1 MAEEE
6 AGRSSTED
14 RKATE
19 NVLTQKF
26 GPLPLFVWVALG
38 AGILGAF
45 ILLKK
50 KGGGAAAATPVA
62 NGIAGNQGSGGSS
75 DSGGSSVDTSQFAS
89 AADFKQ
95 LQSDITGQLGAIQG
109 NETALGQGI
118 ANTNSTLT
126 QTQAGLSNL
135 GNTVNGLNVG
145 GTGATGAS
153 RADLASL
160 ANEVAALAG
169 SGSFAGQSSVAAI
182 GQNAAN
188 IGRANSGAVNSGTS
202 ILPGTPVAAP
212 ATSNYDSAFNV
223 LTANNG
229 SPAAGVS
236 RGTFDSFTSQFGRA
250 PNDAY
255 ELAKFA
261 GK

>member
-6 AGRSSTED
+6 VTTHSADTD

-75 DSGGSSVDTSQFAS
+75 DTSGSSVDTSQFAS

-95 LQSDITGQLGAIQG
+95 LESDITGQLGAIQG

-118 ANTNSTLT
+118 ANTNTTLT

-135 GNTVNGLNVG
+135 GQTVNGLNHG
-145 GTGATGAS
+145 STGATGAS
-153 RADLASL
+153 SADIATLASEIQAL
-160 ANEVAALAG
+160 TGTAA
-169 SGSFAGQSSVAAI
+169 FAGQSSVQNI
-182 GQNAAN
+182 GQQAGQIANRNSGNVVSLPGGGNAPAPIPVGTPAGPRYNDQGQAYDQATVNANPN
-188 IGRANSGAVNSGTS
+188 IGHA
-202 ILPGTPVAAP
+202 
-212 ATSNYDSAFNV
+212 
-223 LTANNG
+223 
-229 SPAAGVS
+229 
-236 RGTFDSFTSQFGRA
+236 
-250 PNDAY
+250 
-255 ELAKFA
+255 
-261 GK
+261 